1 MEIFTTKEVAKKLKV
16 EVSTIY
22 RLRAAGKLG
31 YHKVGEVY
39 RYTQENIDN
48 YLKSTATPPNAS
60 ER

>member
-1 MEIFTTKEVAKKLKV
+1 MEVFTTKEVAKKLKV

-31 YHKVGEVY
+31 YLKVGGSF
-39 RYTQENIDN
+39 RYTQENIDD
-48 YLKSTATPPNAS
+48 YIWSTATPPNPS